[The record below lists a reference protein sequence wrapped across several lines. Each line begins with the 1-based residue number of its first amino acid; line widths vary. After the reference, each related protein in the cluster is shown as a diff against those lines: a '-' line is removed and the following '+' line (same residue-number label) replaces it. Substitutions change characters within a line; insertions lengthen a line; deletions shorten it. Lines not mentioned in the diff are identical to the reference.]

1 MEKIKSSTTKWREDA
16 HTLDPDRQ
24 FQRHPD
30 SQSPAEASGLE
41 SEVELELQGRSLIL
55 KAPENP
61 RMDWEAAFA
70 KESLGPPSE
79 EEREWEALSNQFD
92 EDEWQW
98 E

>member
-1 MEKIKSSTTKWREDA
+1 MRTHLIPIGNSRGIRIPKA
-16 HTLDPDRQ
+16 LLQ
-24 FQRHPD
+24 
-30 SQSPAEASGLE
+30 ASGLE

-92 EDEWQW
+92 ENEWQW